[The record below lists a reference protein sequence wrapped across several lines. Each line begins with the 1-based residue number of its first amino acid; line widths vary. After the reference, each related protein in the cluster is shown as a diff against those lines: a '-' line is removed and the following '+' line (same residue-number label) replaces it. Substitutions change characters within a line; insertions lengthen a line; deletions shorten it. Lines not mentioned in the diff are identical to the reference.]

1 VWEEMA
7 EDGLRDVRGL
17 LSEELLRRMDLLR
30 SDEIERIINQGAK
43 TLRRRSEPEKN
54 DFNDRL
60 GKALNS
66 QIYNVF
72 VYVLKHNPT
81 KRELNR
87 VFPETTVD
95 RATYEL
101 ELSKVIEERN
111 DRYYVLF

>member
-1 VWEEMA
+1 MA
-7 EDGLRDVRGL
+7 AGRLRNVRSL
-17 LSEELLRRMDLLR
+17 LSEELLRRMDLFR
-30 SDEIERIINQGAK
+30 SDEIERIINQGTK

-72 VYVLKHNPT
+72 VYILKHNPT
-81 KRELNR
+81 KRDLNR
-87 VFPETTVD
+87 VFPETTVN

-101 ELSKVIEERN
+101 ELAKVIDERN
-111 DRYYVLF
+111 DRYYVQF